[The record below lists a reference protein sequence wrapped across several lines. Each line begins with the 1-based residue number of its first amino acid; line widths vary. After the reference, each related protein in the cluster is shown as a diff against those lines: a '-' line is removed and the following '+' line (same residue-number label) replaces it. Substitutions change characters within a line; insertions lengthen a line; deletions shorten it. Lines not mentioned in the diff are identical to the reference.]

1 MQTIQPAKLKP
12 SVKKLTSA
20 LSGEKNFELKWW
32 QNALIAVGVSFL
44 GSLSGSGSSKAD
56 RKIYTSKFKQAPWAP
71 PAWVFAP
78 AWTLNNY
85 FLIKAI
91 ERILSKKMPDKSK
104 LLMLQGLIWTV
115 FFSFN
120 YVFFRKKSPVLA
132 NFLTMADNVFA
143 IASFIMAFR
152 SDKKTAYN
160 YLPLLLWTT
169 FASTLSGYQALK
181 NPDPVLKTKAL
192 L

>member
-1 MQTIQPAKLKP
+1 MQTIQAAKLKP
-12 SVKKLTSA
+12 AVKKLTSV
-20 LSGEKNFELKWW
+20 LSGANNYELKWW
-32 QNALIAVGVSFL
+32 QNALIAAGVSFL
-44 GSLSGSGSSKAD
+44 GRLAGNGSSKLD
-56 RKIYTSKFKQAPWAP
+56 RKVYTSKFKQAPWAP

-91 ERILSKKMPDKSK
+91 ERILGKKIPDKSK

-132 NFLTMADNVFA
+132 NMLTMADNVFA

-169 FASTLSGYQALK
+169 FASTLSSYQALK
-181 NPDPVLKTKAL
+181 NPDPVLKTGAL

>member
-12 SVKKLTSA
+12 IVKKMTSA
-20 LSGEKNFELKWW
+20 LSNGKHHELKWW
-32 QNALIAVGVSFL
+32 QTALIATGVSFL
-44 GSLSGSGSSKAD
+44 SSLSGNGSSKTD
-56 RKIYTSKFKQAPWAP
+56 RKVYTSKFKQAPWAP
-71 PAWVFAP
+71 PSWIFAP

-91 ERILSKKMPDKSK
+91 ERILSKNVTDKSK
-104 LLMLQGLIWTV
+104 LLMLQGLIWAV

-132 NFLTMADNVFA
+132 NVLTMADNVFA

-169 FASTLSGYQALK
+169 FASTLSNYQALK
-181 NPDPVLKTKAL
+181 NPDPVLKTKAIL
-192 L
+192 